1 MSQVSA
7 DPPPGRPNRKLIDRT
22 ERSTSRKV
30 HSLDLIS
37 INDGEFPSVTYQGDR
52 GVESSPKS
60 QAQDEV
66 LSYLGTYLDLMVEK
80 RGFSSDSD
88 LAKYFGISRQHISR
102 IRKSGVMSDEKCLK
116 VAKELDIDPLEL
128 FSYMRAQKEKSSEVK
143 EIWMTLHRNSKRE
156 KDSILLNR
164 NLGMSE
170 QG

>member
-1 MSQVSA
+1 
-7 DPPPGRPNRKLIDRT
+7 
-22 ERSTSRKV
+22 
-30 HSLDLIS
+30 
-37 INDGEFPSVTYQGDR
+37 
-52 GVESSPKS
+52 
-60 QAQDEV
+60 
-66 LSYLGTYLDLMVEK
+66 MVEK

-164 NLGMSE
+164 NLGMNE